1 MAKEEKI
8 LTVQCK
14 LKSRDFDDVYRIYL
28 ETEKNSDKRIGLITC
43 AVLCAICLFL
53 MILLKNI
60 TFLFYAIGCIII
72 GCSYYLVPANKKFI
86 ATNKLLF
93 GEWRE
98 IVFYPHSVSTMEIFE
113 KDEAAE
119 MDEDEIAEA
128 TTVISTNSLKAYENA
143 RGFLFADGKIV
154 NQFLYVPKRE
164 LSRQEIAEIHDFA
177 ENNCSGGYQL
187 LEGESMLGEEQGTE
201 PEDDDDA
208 PSLTE
213 NVCDQYYGAKKLRLY
228 DSEGHRVGVDDEDAE
243 TPEESEE
250 DAPEASDSD
259 IADVPEMDIEE
270 VYQDVIAEE
279 TEDAEDE

>member
-1 MAKEEKI
+1 MAKEEKLLCVQSK
-8 LTVQCK
+8 LTN
-14 LKSRDFDDVYRIYL
+14 RDFDDVYRIYL

-60 TFLFYAIGCIII
+60 TFLFYAIGCVII

-86 ATNKLLF
+86 ATNRLLF

-98 IVFYPHSVSTMEIFE
+98 TAFYPHSVSTIEIFE
-113 KDEAAE
+113 KDED
-119 MDEDEIAEA
+119 MDEDEIEEA
-128 TTVISTNSLKAYENA
+128 TTVISTTGLKAYENA

-187 LEGESMLGEEQGTE
+187 LETESMLGEDADSV
-201 PEDDDDA
+201 PEDADA
-208 PSLTE
+208 PSLTAD
-213 NVCDQYYGAKKLRLY
+213 VCDQYYGAKKLRLY
-228 DSEGHRVGVDDEDAE
+228 DSDGHRVGVDDDDEAL
-243 TPEESEE
+243 PEESDAAE
-250 DAPEASDSD
+250 DEVITAA
-259 IADVPEMDIEE
+259 PEMDIEE
-270 VYQDVIAEE
+270 VYQDVIQDVIPEK

>member
-43 AVLCAICLFL
+43 AVLCAICLF
-53 MILLKNI
+53 MMVMLKNI
-60 TFLFYAIGCIII
+60 TFLFYAVGCLII

-98 IVFYPHSVSTMEIFE
+98 TVFYPHSISTMEIFE
-113 KDEAAE
+113 KDEAAG

-187 LEGESMLGEEQGTE
+187 LEGESMLGEDPDTV
-201 PEDDDDA
+201 PEDDDSA

-228 DSEGHRVGVDDEDAE
+228 DSEGNRVSVDDEDAE
-243 TPEESEE
+243 MPEESGSGEE
-250 DAPEASDSD
+250 DAPD
-259 IADVPEMDIEE
+259 MDIEE